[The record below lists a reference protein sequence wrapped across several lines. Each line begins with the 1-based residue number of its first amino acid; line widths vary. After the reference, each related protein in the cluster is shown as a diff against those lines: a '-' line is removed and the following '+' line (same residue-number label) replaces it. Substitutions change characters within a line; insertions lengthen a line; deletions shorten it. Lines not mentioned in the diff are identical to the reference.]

1 VPVDPADVRKVVL
14 EEPPGH
20 LALDNALVTD
30 ARTTLFGAWE
40 SNWVAY
46 NDGHDVRL
54 PGSSHR
60 ELGFLMYPQAE
71 AGGERLDCSPPTTS
85 ATPLPHT
92 K

>member
-1 VPVDPADVRKVVL
+1 ML

-54 PGSSHR
+54 PVSSHR

-71 AGGERLDCSPPTTS
+71 AGGERLDCLAADDFRYTIT
-85 ATPLPHT
+85 AHEITG
-92 K
+92 